1 MVESKPQAVSLLTE
15 QWSEGICER
24 AEEVEMGVKEF
35 VKREAGD
42 TLNHCISLNFN
53 KTKNTLT
60 SLSGEVHG

>member
-1 MVESKPQAVSLLTE
+1 
-15 QWSEGICER
+15 
-24 AEEVEMGVKEF
+24 MGVKEF

-42 TLNHCISLNFN
+42 TTLNHCIALNFN